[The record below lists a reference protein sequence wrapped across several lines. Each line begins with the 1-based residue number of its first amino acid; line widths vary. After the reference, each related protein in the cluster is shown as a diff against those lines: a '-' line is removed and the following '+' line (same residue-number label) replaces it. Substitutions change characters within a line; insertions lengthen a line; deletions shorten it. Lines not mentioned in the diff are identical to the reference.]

1 MEETMHTNQQVCWN
15 LSGILQPD
23 SLSQSAFKEY
33 LEAIQPFDRDL
44 LRRQSLRQSEAYPD
58 LQKEFVPLL
67 EEDLELHDL
76 FRDPEICIQQ
86 DMPGDSDIPDED
98 SFSIEA
104 DRIRVYEEPL
114 EAFG

>member
-1 MEETMHTNQQVCWN
+1 MHTNQQVGWN

-44 LRRQSLRQSEAYPD
+44 LRRQSLRQSQAYPN
-58 LQKEFVPLL
+58 LQKERVPLL
-67 EEDLELHDL
+67 EEDHELLEL

-86 DMPGDSDIPDED
+86 DMPGASDLPDED
-98 SFSIEA
+98 RFGIEA
-104 DRIRVYEEPL
+104 DPIPVYEEPF

>member
-1 MEETMHTNQQVCWN
+1 MHTNQQVCWN

-44 LRRQSLRQSEAYPD
+44 LQRQSLRQSEAYPD
-58 LQKEFVPLL
+58 FQKEWESPPD
-67 EEDLELHDL
+67 EDHELHDL

-86 DMPGDSDIPDED
+86 DMHSAADLPDED
-98 SFSIEA
+98 MFSIEA
-104 DRIRVYEEPL
+104 DRIPVCEEPL

>member
-1 MEETMHTNQQVCWN
+1 MHTNQQVGWN

-33 LEAIQPFDRDL
+33 LEAIQPFDRDM

-58 LQKEFVPLL
+58 LQKEWVPLL
-67 EEDLELHDL
+67 EEDHELHDL

-86 DMPGDSDIPDED
+86 DMPGASDLLDED
-98 SFSIEA
+98 RFSIEA
-104 DRIRVYEEPL
+104 DRIPVYEEPL
-114 EAFG
+114 KAFG

>member
-1 MEETMHTNQQVCWN
+1 MHTNQQVGWN

-44 LRRQSLRQSEAYPD
+44 LRRQSLRQSETYPD
-58 LQKEFVPLL
+58 LQKEWVPLPD
-67 EEDLELHDL
+67 EDHELQDL

-86 DMPGDSDIPDED
+86 DMPGASDLLDED
-98 SFSIEA
+98 RFSVEA
-104 DRIRVYEEPL
+104 DRIPIYEEPF

>member
-1 MEETMHTNQQVCWN
+1 MHTNQQVGRN
-15 LSGILQPD
+15 LCRILQPD

-58 LQKEFVPLL
+58 LQKEWVSHL
-67 EEDLELHDL
+67 EEDHELHDL

-86 DMPGDSDIPDED
+86 DMPGASDLLNED
-98 SFSIEA
+98 RSGIES
-104 DRIRVYEEPL
+104 DRISVYEEPL

>member
-1 MEETMHTNQQVCWN
+1 MHTNHQVGLN

-44 LRRQSLRQSEAYPD
+44 LRRQSLRQFEAHPD
-58 LQKEFVPLL
+58 LQKEWVPLL
-67 EEDLELHDL
+67 EEDHELHDL

-86 DMPGDSDIPDED
+86 DMPGASDLPDED
-98 SFSIEA
+98 RFSLEA
-104 DRIRVYEEPL
+104 DRIPVYEEPL

>member
-1 MEETMHTNQQVCWN
+1 MHTNQQVGWN

-58 LQKEFVPLL
+58 LQKEWEPLL
-67 EEDLELHDL
+67 EEDHELHDL
-76 FRDPEICIQQ
+76 FRDPEICIPQ
-86 DMPGDSDIPDED
+86 DMPDASDLPDED
-98 SFSIEA
+98 RFNLEA
-104 DRIRVYEEPL
+104 DRIPVYEEPL

>member
-1 MEETMHTNQQVCWN
+1 MHTNQQVVWN

-23 SLSQSAFKEY
+23 SLTQSAFKEY

-58 LQKEFVPLL
+58 LQKEWVPLL
-67 EEDLELHDL
+67 EEDHELHDL
-76 FRDPEICIQQ
+76 FQDPEICIQQ
-86 DMPGDSDIPDED
+86 DMSSDSDLLNED
-98 SFSIEA
+98 RSGIKS
-104 DRIRVYEEPL
+104 DRIPVYEEPL

>member
-1 MEETMHTNQQVCWN
+1 MHNNQQVGWN

-44 LRRQSLRQSEAYPD
+44 LQRQSLRQPEAYLD
-58 LQKEFVPLL
+58 FQKEGVPLSD
-67 EEDLELHDL
+67 EDHELHDL

-86 DMPGDSDIPDED
+86 DMPGASDLPDED
-98 SFSIEA
+98 RFSIEA
-104 DRIRVYEEPL
+104 DRIPVYEEPL
-114 EAFG
+114 KAFG

>member
-1 MEETMHTNQQVCWN
+1 MHTNQQVGWN

-23 SLSQSAFKEY
+23 SLSQSALKEY

-44 LRRQSLRQSEAYPD
+44 LRRQTLRQSEASPD
-58 LQKEFVPLL
+58 LQKEWVSLA
-67 EEDLELHDL
+67 EEDHELHDL

-86 DMPGDSDIPDED
+86 DMPGASDLPDED
-98 SFSIEA
+98 KFSLEA
-104 DRIRVYEEPL
+104 DRAPVYEEPL

>member
-1 MEETMHTNQQVCWN
+1 MEETMHTNQQVGWN

-86 DMPGDSDIPDED
+86 DMPGASDLPNVGR
-98 SFSIEA
+98 SITDA
-104 DRIRVYEEPL
+104 DRIPVYEEQL